1 VSAPTHVPSAR
12 AWADDIRRLEDMGCH
27 AVVVADH
34 FTGGY
39 DLEPMVA
46 LTAAASATSTLRL
59 QTGVLGNDYRHPV
72 LVARMAAALDAF
84 SGGRVVLGMGAG
96 WMSSDYKAA
105 GLALDAPGVRVE
117 RFSEAVA
124 VVKGLLRG
132 EPFSFTG
139 SHYAIRDLT
148 IAPATVQRP
157 HPPLFLGG
165 GSPRVLRLAGREGQI
180 VGVNASLA
188 AGALGAHAVLD
199 LRAERVAEK
208 VGWVR
213 DGVESAGRDLSD
225 IELEMNHWLVR
236 ITASVGEGDEFLA
249 KIAARYEVPPDVL
262 AASPSVLVG
271 TVEQCADTLRARREQ
286 FGFSYLQLDA
296 GLAPKDLASLEPLIA
311 LLAGT

>member
-1 VSAPTHVPSAR
+1 
-12 AWADDIRRLEDMGCH
+12 MGVH

-46 LTAAASATSTLRL
+46 LTVAAGATSTLRL

-84 SGGRVVLGMGAG
+84 SDGRFVLGMGAG
-96 WMSSDYKAA
+96 WMSSDYEAA
-105 GLALDAPGVRVE
+105 GLVLDPPPTRIE
-117 RFSEAVA
+117 RFAEAIA

-132 EPFSFTG
+132 EPFSFSG
-139 SHYAIRDLT
+139 SHYTINDLT
-148 IAPATVQRP
+148 ISPAPVQRP

-199 LRAERVAEK
+199 LRAERVTEK
-208 VGWVR
+208 VAWVR
-213 DGVESAGRDLSD
+213 EGATSAGRDLGD

-236 ITASVGEGDEFLA
+236 ITDSVREGDELLA
-249 KIAARYEVPPDVL
+249 KVAARYEVPLDVL

-286 FGFSYLQLDA
+286 FGFSYVQLDA
-296 GLAPKDLASLEPLIA
+296 GFAPKDLASLEPLIA